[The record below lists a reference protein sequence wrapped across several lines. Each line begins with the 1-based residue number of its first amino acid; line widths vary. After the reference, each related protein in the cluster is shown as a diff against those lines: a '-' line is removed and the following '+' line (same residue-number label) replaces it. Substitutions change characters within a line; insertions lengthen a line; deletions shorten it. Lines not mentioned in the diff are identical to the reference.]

1 MGGVGV
7 GGWVLFWIVFELFLS
22 RIYCV
27 FEACFSSSFY
37 APSVIRNGENKKIYI
52 FFVGVWGLGSGR
64 IVTQCGP
71 YRSEG

>member
-1 MGGVGV
+1 M
-7 GGWVLFWIVFELFLS
+7 LFWIVFELFVS

-27 FEACFSSSFY
+27 FETCFLSSFY
-37 APSVIRNGENKKIYI
+37 APSVIRNGENKKNI
-52 FFVGVWGLGSGR
+52 FFFGRDVGGVGLGSGR

>member
-1 MGGVGV
+1 VGGVGV

-37 APSVIRNGENKKIYI
+37 APSVIRNGENKKNIY
-52 FFVGVWGLGSGR
+52 FFCRGVGTREWKNSNAVWTL
-64 IVTQCGP
+64 
-71 YRSEG
+71 SE